1 MTIKTSLKKF
11 LPKKVKGAIKTF
23 LLNSSYSKLQLGPG
37 SRPKMLSIEPTSR
50 CNLNCPFCLV
60 GQQNSLESTEHDLL
74 PRGMGD
80 MEWSLFEKIVKD
92 AVEFGIETL
101 QLHFQGEPL
110 LYKRFPEM
118 VKKGKSAGLRTQAFT
133 NGLPLTKQK
142 ADEILLAGLDHLR
155 FSVDGATQK
164 TYELN
169 RVGGEFN
176 KVYRNMDMM
185 VKSAKK
191 HNSNIDLM
199 WQFIALSNN
208 EHEIDKAREMAKVI
222 DIPFFVKTFAE
233 SVPGLTPK
241 NQELRRDLHIK
252 PCTDIYRSTFIFYTG
267 EVVVCCYD
275 LEGQYVVGDLR
286 KQTLEEVWNSQRY
299 KSVRYKINN
308 AENDPDGEPEICKNC
323 LKWTLP
329 AADLN
334 PSINDKSNG
343 SNALRFGTDDLV

>member
-1 MTIKTSLKKF
+1 MSLKSLLGKL
-11 LPKKVKGAIKTF
+11 LPENIKRILSTY
-23 LLNSSYSKLQLGPG
+23 LLNRFNSKLKLGPG
-37 SRPKMLSIEPTSR
+37 TRPKMLSIEPTAR

-60 GQQNSLESTEHDLL
+60 GQQNSLESTDHDLL

-80 MEWSLFEKIVKD
+80 MEWDLFEKIVKD

-110 LYKRFPEM
+110 LYNRFPEM
-118 VKKGKSAGLRTQAFT
+118 VKKGKSAGMRTQAFT
-133 NGLPLTKQK
+133 NGLPLTKKK

-155 FSVDGATQK
+155 FSVDGATQEI
-164 TYELN
+164 YELN
-169 RVGGEFN
+169 RVGGEFD

-185 VKSAKK
+185 VKRAKK
-191 HNSNIDLM
+191 HKSNIDLM

-208 EHEIDKAREMAKVI
+208 EHEIEKAREMAKVI

-233 SVPGLTPK
+233 SVPGLAPK
-241 NQELRRDLHIK
+241 NPELRRELHIK

-329 AADLN
+329 AADSK
-334 PSINDKSNG
+334 PSVIDQANG
-343 SNALRFGTDDLV
+343 NSALLLGMDDLV